1 MMNLLVR
8 TRTEPAAFAVSL
20 RRAVWSL
27 DKDQPITNLR
37 TMDRVL
43 QDSGQGDNIMAELMG
58 AFAGI
63 ALAMAAVGI
72 YGLIAYL
79 VGLRIHEVGVRMA
92 LGATRR
98 EVLLMVLHSSMRMVL
113 AGVAFGFLVSLM
125 LPRLVTAT
133 FHNVHMSHGNWI
145 IAGTPLA
152 VILVALASSYLPAR
166 RAAKVDPNV
175 ALRYE

>member
-1 MMNLLVR
+1 
-8 TRTEPAAFAVSL
+8 
-20 RRAVWSL
+20 
-27 DKDQPITNLR
+27 
-37 TMDRVL
+37 MDRVL
-43 QDSGQGDNIMAELMG
+43 EDSGQGDNIMAELMA

-79 VGLRIHEVGVRMA
+79 VGRRIHEVGVRMA
-92 LGATRR
+92 LGASRR
-98 EVLLMVLHSSMRMVL
+98 EVLLMVLRGSMRMVL
-113 AGVAFGFLVSLM
+113 AGVALGFLVSLA

-133 FHNVHMSHGNWI
+133 FQDVHMSHRNWI
-145 IAGTPLA
+145 LAATPLA